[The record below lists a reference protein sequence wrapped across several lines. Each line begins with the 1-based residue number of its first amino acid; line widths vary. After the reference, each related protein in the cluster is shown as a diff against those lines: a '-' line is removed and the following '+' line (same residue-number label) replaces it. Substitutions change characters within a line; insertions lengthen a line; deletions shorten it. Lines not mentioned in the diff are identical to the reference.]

1 MRVLYERSEEAANP
15 GSSGHLRTFW
25 RDIMNRKVLGAI
37 LIIVIGMVCAG
48 IVKGYIWWSEKNA
61 EVASSDAGS
70 RSAAKIRIGGD
81 PYLGYFFFRSP
92 QMKKE
97 ALKRGLAVDFTDD
110 GGDYAARLEKFNKG
124 EYDAIVLPINSY
136 LEHGAKYKYPGV
148 IVGSIAE
155 SKGADA
161 VACFE
166 DKLPTGK
173 VTDLNDASLKI
184 VYTGESPSS
193 FLLDLAI
200 SDFDLFNL
208 KKVDTWRVEVAG
220 SDKVYEKAK
229 HHEGDCFVMW
239 EPDVSR
245 ALRDIPGLKKVWGSE
260 KFSGYIV
267 DVFVFRR
274 DFVSKRPDDLTA
286 FFDSYFMSMRSY
298 ASDRSRMADDMKS
311 VFGLQK
317 PELEQILADKEI
329 HWYDLNENLT
339 RQFGVVTADG
349 SHGVEGV
356 VNTIVSS
363 TDVLVRNGR
372 LAKDPLDGDPYKI
385 INSQVL
391 QTVLTHLPKEV
402 GAAAEN
408 REFTELSDADWASLE
423 DPKNGHEIGV
433 MRVEPI
439 TFQSGS
445 AKLSTAGETQVD
457 KIAEL
462 LVNNYPDYRIV
473 VRGHTARGAD
483 EEANIRLS
491 QDRAEAVKQRLIA
504 VRGISPNRVKAEGI
518 GSSQPPQ
525 KRPDEN
531 QRQYQYRIPRVEFT
545 LFEDP
550 NKSF

>member
-1 MRVLYERSEEAANP
+1 
-15 GSSGHLRTFW
+15 
-25 RDIMNRKVLGAI
+25 MNRKVLGAI
-37 LIIVIGMVCAG
+37 LIIVLGIVCAG
-48 IVKGYIWWSEKNA
+48 IVKGYMWWSEQTFQT
-61 EVASSDAGS
+61 ASSDATT

-97 ALKRGLAVDFTDD
+97 TLKRGLAVDFTDD

-148 IVGSIAE
+148 IVGAIAE
-155 SKGADA
+155 SKGADS
-161 VACFE
+161 VACFA

-184 VYTGESPSS
+184 VYTGQSPSS

-208 KKVDTWRVEVAG
+208 KKVDTWRVEVGG

-229 HHEGDCFVMW
+229 RHEGDCFVMW

-245 ALRDIPGLKKVWGSE
+245 ALRDVPGLKKVWGSE

-274 DFVSKRPDDLTA
+274 DFVANRSDDLTS

-298 ASDRSRMADDMKS
+298 SSDRARMVEDMKS

-317 PELEQILADKEI
+317 PEVEQILKDKEI
-329 HWYDLNENLT
+329 HWYDLNENLS
-339 RQFGVVTADG
+339 RQFGVSTAVG
-349 SHGVEGV
+349 VNGVEGV

-363 TDVLVRNGR
+363 TDVMIRNGKM
-372 LAKDPLDGDPYKI
+372 AKDPLDGEPYKI
-385 INSQVL
+385 INSKVL
-391 QTVLTHLPKEV
+391 QSVLQHMPKEV
-402 GAAAEN
+402 GTGQTARQFSA
-408 REFTELSDADWASLE
+408 LSDSDWASLE
-423 DPKNGHEIGV
+423 DPKSGHEIGV

-445 AKLSTAGETQVD
+445 ADLSSAGEAQVD

-462 LVNNYPDYRIV
+462 LINNYPDNRV
-473 VRGHTARGAD
+473 VIRGHTAKGAD
-483 EEANIRLS
+483 EAANVELSEA
-491 QDRAEAVKQRLIA
+491 RAETVMQRLIA
-504 VRGISPNRVKAEGI
+504 VHGISPNRLRAEGM

-525 KRPDEN
+525 RRPDEN
-531 QRQYQYRIPRVEFT
+531 PRQYGYRIPRVEFT

-550 NKSF
+550 NSTF

>member
-1 MRVLYERSEEAANP
+1 
-15 GSSGHLRTFW
+15 
-25 RDIMNRKVLGAI
+25 MNRKVLGAI
-37 LIIVIGMVCAG
+37 LIIFLGVVCAG
-48 IVKGYIWWSEKNA
+48 IVKGYMWWSEQSFQ
-61 EVASSDAGS
+61 VASSDASG

-81 PYLGYFFFRSP
+81 PYLGYFIFRSP

-110 GGDYAARLEKFNKG
+110 GGVYAERLEKFNKG

-136 LEHGAKYKYPGV
+136 LEHGAKFKYPGV
-148 IVGSIAE
+148 IVSAIAE
-155 SKGADA
+155 SRGADA

-166 DKLPTGK
+166 DKVPSGK

-184 VYTGESPSS
+184 VYTAQSPSS
-193 FLLDLAI
+193 YLLDLAI

-229 HHEGDCFVMW
+229 RHEGDCFVMW

-245 ALRDIPGLKKVWGSE
+245 ALRDVPGLKKVWGSE

-274 DFVSKRPDDLTA
+274 DFVSKRSDDLTA
-286 FFDSYFMSMRSY
+286 FFDSYFTSMRSY
-298 ASDRSRMADDMKS
+298 VSDHSRMVDDMKS

-317 PELEQILADKEI
+317 PELEQILKDKEI
-329 HWYDLNENLT
+329 HWYDLNENLS
-339 RQFGVVTADG
+339 RQFGVTTAVGDN
-349 SHGVEGV
+349 GVEGV
-356 VNTIVSS
+356 VNSIAAS
-363 TDVLVRNGR
+363 TDVLIRTGR
-372 LAKDPLDGDPYKI
+372 LSKDPLDGEPLKI
-385 INSQVL
+385 INSAVL
-391 QTVLTHLPKEV
+391 KTVFEHLPKDV
-402 GAAAEN
+402 GTDAGKRDFSAL
-408 REFTELSDADWASLE
+408 TEDDWALLE
-423 DPKNGHEIGV
+423 DPAHGNEIGV

-439 TFQSGS
+439 TFQSGTAELS
-445 AKLSTAGETQVD
+445 AAGEAQVD

-462 LVNNYPDYRIV
+462 LIHNYPDNRVV
-473 VRGHTARGAD
+473 VRGHTAKGSNER
-483 EEANIRLS
+483 ANKELS
-491 QDRAEAVKQRLIA
+491 QDRARAVVQRLID
-504 VRGISPNRVKAEGI
+504 VHGLSPNRLRAEGM

-531 QRQYQYRIPRVEFT
+531 PRQLQYRIPRVEFT

-550 NKSF
+550 GSTF